1 MAPEIQRRVR
11 RAGRERSP
19 RETFAA
25 DHRATSRAGEAELM
39 WRCWGC
45 GEMGRIEALPDAC
58 PDCDSELYYE
68 LED

>member
-1 MAPEIQRRVR
+1 
-11 RAGRERSP
+11 
-19 RETFAA
+19 
-25 DHRATSRAGEAELM
+25 M